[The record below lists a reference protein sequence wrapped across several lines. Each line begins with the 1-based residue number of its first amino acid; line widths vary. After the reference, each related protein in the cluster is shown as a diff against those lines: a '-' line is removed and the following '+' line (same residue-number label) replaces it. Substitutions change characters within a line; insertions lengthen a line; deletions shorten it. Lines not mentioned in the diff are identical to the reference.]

1 MVRDDGGIFIGN
13 LMCHQEMNRADPVV
27 HGQGG
32 GSDEMKKKSAM
43 KALWAGL
50 LLVLANL
57 SLVTQAVGAEPRLD
71 PTEQEKAQ
79 TLILLHE
86 PIVLLQAKFG
96 RLDGAARV
104 RLVKERVKQ
113 LQASDLEHPI
123 TLVSAMRLGQDTR
136 EFLVNGKR
144 ILVLVEGDLEA
155 LDELTL
161 DQASERVRA
170 RLDKVRLKYL
180 ELHSTPYL
188 LKASGMAL
196 LASLIFFGL
205 VWSLQWGHRRVR
217 KWLANRL
224 LLQKGLIPHQWRQVA
239 GNVEVRLL
247 AIITLLLLFMLTY
260 GWLTYVLARFPQ
272 TRAWSER
279 LGASLFDLCVD
290 MLEGIMAAMPG
301 LVTVLLI
308 FVITRLFIRMLA
320 IVFDRIE
327 RGQFRVQGLHAETVG
342 ATRRLLSVVIWL
354 FALTVAYPYLP
365 GADSDAFKGVSVFFG
380 LMVTLG
386 SAGIM
391 NHAMSGLV
399 LIYSRALR
407 PGDLVQIGEVEGMV
421 TELSALSTKLVT
433 RQDHEVT
440 LPNAVVVGGKVTNRT
455 RLAGEKGVALLTKV
469 TIGYDTPWRQVHAML
484 ELAARRCER
493 LNQEQAPLVRQL
505 NLQDWYVEYEL
516 QVRMKPGL
524 LPAVVKTE
532 LHGHI
537 QDVFNEFGVQIMSPN
552 FIAQPE
558 QAVLV
563 AREQWYQA
571 PAEAP
576 KEEGGAGN

>member
-1 MVRDDGGIFIGN
+1 MH
-13 LMCHQEMNRADPVV
+13 L
-27 HGQGG
+27 
-32 GSDEMKKKSAM
+32 
-43 KALWAGL
+43 LWVGL
-50 LLVLANL
+50 LLTGLL
-57 SLVTQAVGAEPRLD
+57 PTRVGWAAEPRMA
-71 PTEQEKAQ
+71 PTGQEKAQ

-86 PIVLLQAKFG
+86 PIVMLQAKYG
-96 RLDGAARV
+96 SLDGAARV
-104 RLVKERVKQ
+104 RLAHERI
-113 LQASDLEHPI
+113 QAMEVTDL
-123 TLVSAMRLGQDTR
+123 TLPVVVQKGSRYGQDSR

-144 ILVLVEGDLEA
+144 ILVLLAGDLDEF
-155 LDELTL
+155 DELTL
-161 DQASERVRA
+161 DQAAERVRA
-170 RLDKVRLKYL
+170 RLDGVRTRYL

-188 LKASGMAL
+188 LKALGKTM
-196 LASLIFFGL
+196 LASLLFFAL
-205 VWSLQWGHRRVR
+205 VWLLQRGLRCVK

-247 AIITLLLLFMLTY
+247 SLLVLLLIFMFTY
-260 GWLTYVLARFPQ
+260 GWLTYVLGLFPQ
-272 TRAWSER
+272 TRSWSER
-279 LGASLFDLCVD
+279 LGESLFTLCGD
-290 MLEGIMAAMPG
+290 MLEGIIAAMPG

-308 FVITRLFIRMLA
+308 AVITRFFIRMLA
-320 IVFDRIE
+320 ILFNRIE
-327 RGQFRVQGLHAETVG
+327 NGQFRVQGLHAETVG
-342 ATRRLLSVVIWL
+342 ATRRLLFVVIWL

-365 GADSDAFKGVSVFFG
+365 GADSDAFKGISVFFG

-421 TELSALSTKLVT
+421 TELNALSTKLVT

-440 LPNAVVVGGKVTNRT
+440 LPNAVVVGGQVVNLT
-455 RLAGEKGVALLTKV
+455 RLAGEKGIALLTKV

-484 ELAARRCER
+484 ELAARRCQL
-493 LNQEQAPLVRQL
+493 LNQTEVPLVRQL

-516 QVRMKPGL
+516 QVRMKGDL
-524 LPAVVKTE
+524 LPALVKTK

-552 FIAQPE
+552 FIAQPD

-563 AREQWYQA
+563 AKAHWYQA
-571 PAEAP
+571 PAKAP
-576 KEEGGAGN
+576 DKPE

>member
-1 MVRDDGGIFIGN
+1 
-13 LMCHQEMNRADPVV
+13 MNEWCSGKGWR
-27 HGQGG
+27 
-32 GSDEMKKKSAM
+32 
-43 KALWAGL
+43 LGL
-50 LLVLANL
+50 LLICLL
-57 SLVTQAVGAEPRLD
+57 WSRLGWTAEPRME
-71 PTEQEKAQ
+71 PNEQERAQ
-79 TLILLHE
+79 TLVLLHE
-86 PIVLLQAKFG
+86 PIVMLTAKYG
-96 RLDGAARV
+96 NLDGAARV
-104 RLVKERVKQ
+104 RLAHERVQ
-113 LQASDLEHPI
+113 RMEPSDLMTPVTVTKGSRH
-123 TLVSAMRLGQDTR
+123 GQESR

-144 ILVLVEGDLEA
+144 ILVLLEGDLDEF
-155 LDELTL
+155 DELTL
-161 DQASERVRA
+161 DQAAERVLH
-170 RLDKVRLKYL
+170 RLDGVRIKYL

-188 LKASGMAL
+188 LRAVG
-196 LASLIFFGL
+196 LAVVVSLIFFGL
-205 VWSLQWGHRRVR
+205 IWLLQRGHRRVR

-224 LLQKGLIPHQWRQVA
+224 LLQKGLVPHSWRQVT

-247 AIITLLLLFMLTY
+247 GLITLLLIFMLTY
-260 GWLTYVLARFPQ
+260 GWLTYVLGLFPQ
-272 TRAWSER
+272 TRAWSYQ
-279 LGASLFDLCVD
+279 LGESLFALCGD
-290 MLEGIMAAMPG
+290 MLEGMIAAMPG

-308 FVITRLFIRMLA
+308 VVITRFFIKMLA
-320 IVFDRIE
+320 ILFDRIE
-327 RGQFRVQGLHAETVG
+327 RGQFRVQGLHAETIG

-365 GADSDAFKGVSVFFG
+365 GADSDAFKGISVFFG

-421 TELSALSTKLVT
+421 SELNALSTKLVT

-440 LPNAVVVGGKVTNRT
+440 LPNAVVVGGKVVNLT

-484 ELAARRCER
+484 ELAARRCTR
-493 LNQEQAPLVRQL
+493 LNEDEAPLVRQL

-516 QVRMKPGL
+516 QVRMKANE

-552 FIAQPE
+552 FNC
-558 QAVLV
+558 
-563 AREQWYQA
+563 
-571 PAEAP
+571 PA
-576 KEEGGAGN
+576 GAGCAGGQGAVVSGAGPGARFRRAPRQGVTTKSRGPAAMPGLLS

>member
-1 MVRDDGGIFIGN
+1 MSRW
-13 LMCHQEMNRADPVV
+13 LA
-27 HGQGG
+27 
-32 GSDEMKKKSAM
+32 
-43 KALWAGL
+43 L
-50 LLVLANL
+50 LLLFNVLSVSQSWA
-57 SLVTQAVGAEPRLD
+57 AEPRME
-71 PTEQEKAQ
+71 PTEQEKAR
-79 TLILLHE
+79 TLVLLHE
-86 PIVLLQAKFG
+86 PIVMLQAKFG

-104 RLVKERVKQ
+104 RLVKERLMQMK
-113 LQASDLEHPI
+113 ASDLEEPV
-123 TLVSAMRLGQDTR
+123 TLVSARRFGQETR

-144 ILVLVEGDLEA
+144 ILVLVEGDLET
-155 LDELTL
+155 LDELSL
-161 DQASERVRA
+161 DQASELVRA

-188 LKASGMAL
+188 LKAGGMAL
-196 LASLIFFGL
+196 LASLLFFGL
-205 VWSLQWGHRRVR
+205 TWLLQRGHRRVR
-217 KWLANRL
+217 RWLANRL
-224 LLQKGLIPHQWRQVA
+224 LQQKGLIPHQWRQVA
-239 GNVEVRLL
+239 GNVEARLIGL
-247 AIITLLLLFMLTY
+247 VTLLVIFMLTY
-260 GWLTYVLARFPQ
+260 GWLTYVLALFPQ

-279 LGASLFDLCVD
+279 LGDSLFELCGD
-290 MLEGIMAAMPG
+290 MLEGMIAAMPG

-308 FVITRLFIRMLA
+308 VLITRFFIRMLA
-320 IVFDRIE
+320 ILFDRIE
-327 RGQFRVQGLHAETVG
+327 HGQLRVQGLHAETIG
-342 ATRRLLSVVIWL
+342 ATRRLLSVGIWL

-365 GADSDAFKGVSVFFG
+365 GADSDAFKGISVFFG

-421 TELSALSTKLVT
+421 SELNALSTKLVT

-440 LPNAVVVGGKVTNRT
+440 LPNAVVVGGKVVNLT

-469 TIGYDTPWRQVHAML
+469 TIGYDAPWRQVHAML
-484 ELAARRCER
+484 ELAARRCTM
-493 LNQEQAPLVRQL
+493 LNQAEAPLVRQL

-516 QVRMKPGL
+516 QVRMKADL
-524 LPAVVKTE
+524 LPAVVRTE

-563 AREQWYQA
+563 AREHWYQA
-571 PAEAP
+571 PAGAP
-576 KEEGGAGN
+576 DAPVKPAGK

>member
-1 MVRDDGGIFIGN
+1 MTRQWKIGALLTGMW
-13 LMCHQEMNRADPVV
+13 LMSLLHV
-27 HGQGG
+27 
-32 GSDEMKKKSAM
+32 GSS
-43 KALWAGL
+43 WA
-50 LLVLANL
+50 
-57 SLVTQAVGAEPRLD
+57 AEPRIA
-71 PTEQEKAQ
+71 PTEEERAR
-79 TLILLHE
+79 TLVLLHE
-86 PIVLLQAKFG
+86 PIVMLHAKYG
-96 RLDGAARV
+96 SLDGAARV
-104 RLVKERVKQ
+104 RLAHERI
-113 LQASDLEHPI
+113 QAMEVSDLIPPVTVQQGTRH
-123 TLVSAMRLGQDTR
+123 GQDSR

-144 ILVLVEGDLEA
+144 ILVLLAGDLDEF
-155 LDELTL
+155 DELTL
-161 DQASERVRA
+161 DQAADRVRV
-170 RLDKVRLKYL
+170 RLDGVRTKYL

-188 LKASGMAL
+188 LKAVGKTL
-196 LASLIFFGL
+196 VASLLFFAL
-205 VWSLQWGHRRVR
+205 VWLLQMGLRRVK

-224 LLQKGLIPHQWRQVA
+224 LLQKGLIPHQWRQLV
-239 GNVEVRLL
+239 GNLEARLL
-247 AIITLLLLFMLTY
+247 SLLVLLLIFMLTY
-260 GWLTYVLARFPQ
+260 GWLTYVLGLFPQ

-279 LGASLFDLCVD
+279 LGDSLFDLCGD
-290 MLEGIMAAMPG
+290 MLEGSIAAMPG

-308 FVITRLFIRMLA
+308 VIITRFFIKMLA
-320 IVFDRIE
+320 LLFDRVE
-327 RGQFRVQGLHAETVG
+327 NGQLRVQGVHAETIG

-365 GADSDAFKGVSVFFG
+365 GANSDAFKGISVFFG

-407 PGDLVQIGEVEGMV
+407 PGDLVQIGDVEGMV
-421 TELSALSTKLVT
+421 TELNALSTKLVT

-440 LPNAVVVGGKVTNRT
+440 LPNAVVVGGRVTNLT

-484 ELAARRCER
+484 ELAARRCQL
-493 LNQEQAPLVRQL
+493 LNQEEAPLVRQL

-516 QVRMKPGL
+516 QVRMKGDL

-552 FIAQPE
+552 FIAQPD

-563 AREQWYQA
+563 AKEHWYQA
-571 PAEAP
+571 PAEPPQATG
-576 KEEGGAGN
+576 KE

>member
-1 MVRDDGGIFIGN
+1 
-13 LMCHQEMNRADPVV
+13 MNEWCSGKGWR
-27 HGQGG
+27 
-32 GSDEMKKKSAM
+32 
-43 KALWAGL
+43 LGL
-50 LLVLANL
+50 LLICLL
-57 SLVTQAVGAEPRLD
+57 WSRLGWTAEPRME
-71 PTEQEKAQ
+71 PNEQERAQ
-79 TLILLHE
+79 TLVLLHE
-86 PIVLLQAKFG
+86 PIVMLTAKYG
-96 RLDGAARV
+96 NLDGAARV
-104 RLVKERVKQ
+104 RLAHERVQ
-113 LQASDLEHPI
+113 RMEPSDLMTPVTVTKGSRH
-123 TLVSAMRLGQDTR
+123 GQESR

-144 ILVLVEGDLEA
+144 ILVLLEGDLDEF
-155 LDELTL
+155 DELTL
-161 DQASERVRA
+161 DQAAERVLH
-170 RLDKVRLKYL
+170 RLDGVRIKYL

-188 LKASGMAL
+188 LRAVG
-196 LASLIFFGL
+196 LAVVVSLIFFGL
-205 VWSLQWGHRRVR
+205 IWLLQRGHRRVR

-224 LLQKGLIPHQWRQVA
+224 LLQKGLVPHSWRQVT

-247 AIITLLLLFMLTY
+247 GLITLLLIFMLTY
-260 GWLTYVLARFPQ
+260 GWLTYVLGLFPQ
-272 TRAWSER
+272 TRAWSYQ
-279 LGASLFDLCVD
+279 LGESLFALCGD
-290 MLEGIMAAMPG
+290 MLEGMIAAMPG

-308 FVITRLFIRMLA
+308 VVITRFFIKMLA
-320 IVFDRIE
+320 ILFDRIE
-327 RGQFRVQGLHAETVG
+327 RGQFRVQGLHAETIG

-365 GADSDAFKGVSVFFG
+365 GADSDAFKGISVFFG

-407 PGDLVQIGEVEGMV
+407 PGDLVQIGEVEGIV
-421 TELSALSTKLVT
+421 SELNALSTKLVT

-440 LPNAVVVGGKVTNRT
+440 LPNAVVVGGKVVNLT

-484 ELAARRCER
+484 ELAARRCTR
-493 LNQEQAPLVRQL
+493 LNQDEAPLVRQL

-516 QVRMKPGL
+516 QVRMKANE

-571 PAEAP
+571 PARAP
-576 KEEGGAGN
+576 DSAEPPARE

>member
-1 MVRDDGGIFIGN
+1 
-13 LMCHQEMNRADPVV
+13 
-27 HGQGG
+27 
-32 GSDEMKKKSAM
+32 MKKLCNMS
-43 KALWAGL
+43 LWLTGL
-50 LLVLANL
+50 LLTCLLLAR
-57 SLVTQAVGAEPRLD
+57 VGWAAEPRRE
-71 PTEQEKAQ
+71 PTEQELAR
-79 TLILLHE
+79 TLVLLHE
-86 PIVLLQAKFG
+86 PIVMFQAKFG
-96 RLDGAARV
+96 SLDGADRV
-104 RLVKERVKQ
+104 RRVHERLDTMSADD
-113 LQASDLEHPI
+113 LQTPI
-123 TLVSAMRLGQDTR
+123 TVVASQRLGYETR
-136 EFLVNGKR
+136 EFMANGKR
-144 ILVLVEGDLEA
+144 VLVLVDKDLDD

-161 DQASERVRA
+161 DQAADRVRG
-170 RLDKVRLKYL
+170 RLEEVRLKYL

-188 LKASGMAL
+188 LKATGKAV
-196 LASLIFFGL
+196 LASLVFFGL
-205 VWSLQWGHRRVR
+205 IWGLQWIHRRVR

-247 AIITLLLLFMLTY
+247 GLVTLLLVFMVTY
-260 GWLTYVLARFPQ
+260 GWLTYVLGLFPQ
-272 TRAWSER
+272 TRAWSDR
-279 LGASLFDLCVD
+279 LGSSLFTLCVD

-308 FVITRLFIRMLA
+308 FVMTRLFIRMLG
-320 IVFDRIE
+320 IIFDRIE
-327 RGQFRVQGLHAETVG
+327 RGQLRMQGLHAETVG

-365 GADSDAFKGVSVFFG
+365 GANSDAFKGVSVFFG

-440 LPNAVVVGGKVTNRT
+440 LPNAVVVGGKVVNLT

-493 LNQEQAPLVRQL
+493 LNQDEAPLVRQL

-516 QVRMKPGL
+516 QVRMKAGL

-563 AREQWYQA
+563 AKEQWYQA

-576 KEEGGAGN
+576 KDQAPGN

>member
-1 MVRDDGGIFIGN
+1 
-13 LMCHQEMNRADPVV
+13 MNEWCSGKGWR
-27 HGQGG
+27 
-32 GSDEMKKKSAM
+32 
-43 KALWAGL
+43 LGL
-50 LLVLANL
+50 LLICLL
-57 SLVTQAVGAEPRLD
+57 WSRLGWTAEPRME
-71 PTEQEKAQ
+71 PNEQERAQ
-79 TLILLHE
+79 TLVLLHE
-86 PIVLLQAKFG
+86 PIVMLTAKYG
-96 RLDGAARV
+96 NLDGAARV
-104 RLVKERVKQ
+104 RLAHERVQ
-113 LQASDLEHPI
+113 RMEPSDLMTPVAVTKGSRH
-123 TLVSAMRLGQDTR
+123 GQESR

-144 ILVLVEGDLEA
+144 ILVLLEGDLDEF
-155 LDELTL
+155 DELTL
-161 DQASERVRA
+161 DQAAERVLH
-170 RLDKVRLKYL
+170 RLDGVRIKYL
-180 ELHSTPYL
+180 ELHSPPYL
-188 LKASGMAL
+188 LRAVG
-196 LASLIFFGL
+196 LAVVVSLIFFGL
-205 VWSLQWGHRRVR
+205 
-217 KWLANRL
+217 
-224 LLQKGLIPHQWRQVA
+224 
-239 GNVEVRLL
+239 
-247 AIITLLLLFMLTY
+247 ITLLLIFMLTY
-260 GWLTYVLARFPQ
+260 GWLTYVLGLFPQ
-272 TRAWSER
+272 TRAWSYQ
-279 LGASLFDLCVD
+279 LGESLFALCGD
-290 MLEGIMAAMPG
+290 MLEGMIAAMPG

-308 FVITRLFIRMLA
+308 VVITRFFIKMLA
-320 IVFDRIE
+320 ILFDRIE
-327 RGQFRVQGLHAETVG
+327 RGQFRVQGLHAETIG

-365 GADSDAFKGVSVFFG
+365 GADSDAFKGISVFFG

-421 TELSALSTKLVT
+421 SELNALSTKLVT

-440 LPNAVVVGGKVTNRT
+440 LPNAVVVGGKVVNLT

-484 ELAARRCER
+484 ELAARRCTR
-493 LNQEQAPLVRQL
+493 LNQDEAPLVRQL

-516 QVRMKPGL
+516 QVRMKASE

-552 FIAQPE
+552 FITQPE

-571 PAEAP
+571 PARAP
-576 KEEGGAGN
+576 DPAEPPVRE

>member
-1 MVRDDGGIFIGN
+1 
-13 LMCHQEMNRADPVV
+13 
-27 HGQGG
+27 
-32 GSDEMKKKSAM
+32 MKRPCWMSL
-43 KALWAGL
+43 LWGGL
-50 LLVLANL
+50 LLVSLL
-57 SLVTQAVGAEPRLD
+57 SARIGWAAEPRMA
-71 PTEQEKAQ
+71 PTEQERSQ

-86 PIVLLQAKFG
+86 PIVMLQTKYG
-96 RLDGAARV
+96 SLDGAARV
-104 RLVKERVKQ
+104 RLVHER
-113 LQASDLEHPI
+113 LQAMTPGDLNSPV
-123 TLVSAMRLGQDTR
+123 TLAKGTRVGQDSR
-136 EFLVNGKR
+136 EFMVNGKR
-144 ILVLVEGDLEA
+144 ILVLLAGDLDEF
-155 LDELTL
+155 DELTL
-161 DQASERVRA
+161 DQAAERVRL
-170 RLDKVRLKYL
+170 RLDEVRIKYL
-180 ELHSTPYL
+180 ELHSAPYL
-188 LKASGMAL
+188 LKAVGKTL
-196 LASLIFFGL
+196 LASALFFGL
-205 VWSLQWGHRRVR
+205 VWLLQKGLRLVK

-224 LLQKGLIPHQWRQVA
+224 LLQRGLIPHQWRQVA
-239 GNVEVRLL
+239 GNVEARLL
-247 AIITLLLLFMLTY
+247 SLLTLLLIFALTY
-260 GWLTYVLARFPQ
+260 GWLTYVLGLFPQ

-279 LGASLFDLCVD
+279 LGDSLFTLCGD
-290 MLEGIMAAMPG
+290 MLEGMISAMPG

-308 FVITRLFIRMLA
+308 IVITRFFIRMLA

-327 RGQFRVQGLHAETVG
+327 RGQFRVQGLHAETIG

-365 GADSDAFKGVSVFFG
+365 GANSDAFKGISVFFG

-421 TELSALSTKLVT
+421 TELNALSTKLVT

-440 LPNAVVVGGKVTNRT
+440 LPNAVVVGGRVTNLT
-455 RLAGEKGVALLTKV
+455 RLAGDKGVALLTKV

-484 ELAARRCER
+484 ELAARRCQQ
-493 LNQEQAPLVRQL
+493 LNQAEPPLVRQL

-516 QVRMKPGL
+516 QVRMKDGL
-524 LPAVVKTE
+524 LPAVAKTE

-563 AREQWYQA
+563 AREHWYQA

-576 KEEGGAGN
+576 AEARPAARQG

>member
-1 MVRDDGGIFIGN
+1 MERGCRVGR
-13 LMCHQEMNRADPVV
+13 RWVA
-27 HGQGG
+27 
-32 GSDEMKKKSAM
+32 
-43 KALWAGL
+43 L
-50 LLVLANL
+50 LLFV
-57 SLVTQAVGAEPRLD
+57 AVQSGSIWAAEPRME
-71 PTEQEKAQ
+71 PTEQERAQ

-86 PIVLLQAKFG
+86 PIVMLQATFG
-96 RLDGAARV
+96 SLDGAARV
-104 RLVKERVKQ
+104 RLTHERIQ
-113 LQASDLEHPI
+113 RLDPADLNHPI
-123 TLVSAMRLGQDTR
+123 TVVKGRRQGQETR

-144 ILVLVEGDLEA
+144 ILVLMEGDLET
-155 LDELTL
+155 LDELSL
-161 DQASERVRA
+161 EQASERVRG

-180 ELHSTPYL
+180 ELHSRPYL
-188 LKASGMAL
+188 IKAGGKAVV
-196 LASLIFFGL
+196 ASLLFFA
-205 VWSLQWGHRRVR
+205 VIWQLQRGHRRIR
-217 KWLANRL
+217 RWLANRL
-224 LLQKGLIPHQWRQVA
+224 LQQKGLIPHQWRQVA

-247 AIITLLLLFMLTY
+247 GLLTLLLLFMLTY
-260 GWLTYVLARFPQ
+260 GWLTYVLGLFPQ
-272 TRAWSER
+272 TRAWSEQ
-279 LGASLFDLCVD
+279 LGDSLFTLCGD
-290 MLEGIMAAMPG
+290 MLEGMIAAMPG

-308 FVITRLFIRMLA
+308 VAITRFFIRMLA
-320 IVFDRIE
+320 ILFDRIE
-327 RGQFRVQGLHAETVG
+327 QGQFRVQGLHAETIG

-365 GADSDAFKGVSVFFG
+365 GADSDAFKGISVFFG

-421 TELSALSTKLVT
+421 SELNALSTKLVT

-440 LPNAVVVGGKVTNRT
+440 LPNAVVVGGKVVNLT
-455 RLAGEKGVALLTKV
+455 RLAGEKGVALLTRV
-469 TIGYDTPWRQVHAML
+469 TIGYDAPWRQVHAML
-484 ELAARRCER
+484 ELAARRCTL
-493 LNQEQAPLVRQL
+493 LNQDEPPLVRQL

-516 QVRMKPGL
+516 QVRMKGDL

-563 AREQWYQA
+563 AREHWYQS
-571 PAEAP
+571 PAQPPEVPAGSEPPP
-576 KEEGGAGN
+576 KT

>member
-1 MVRDDGGIFIGN
+1 
-13 LMCHQEMNRADPVV
+13 MNEWCSGKGWR
-27 HGQGG
+27 
-32 GSDEMKKKSAM
+32 
-43 KALWAGL
+43 LGL
-50 LLVLANL
+50 LLICLL
-57 SLVTQAVGAEPRLD
+57 WSRLGWTAEPRME
-71 PTEQEKAQ
+71 PNEQERAQ
-79 TLILLHE
+79 TLVLLHE
-86 PIVLLQAKFG
+86 PIVMLTAKYG
-96 RLDGAARV
+96 NLDGAARV
-104 RLVKERVKQ
+104 RLAHERVQ
-113 LQASDLEHPI
+113 RMEPSDLMTPVTVTKGSRH
-123 TLVSAMRLGQDTR
+123 GQESR

-144 ILVLVEGDLEA
+144 ILVLLEGDLDEF
-155 LDELTL
+155 DELTL
-161 DQASERVRA
+161 DQAAERVLH
-170 RLDKVRLKYL
+170 RLDGVRIKYL

-188 LKASGMAL
+188 LRAVG
-196 LASLIFFGL
+196 LAVVVSLIFFGL
-205 VWSLQWGHRRVR
+205 IWLLQRGHWRVR

-224 LLQKGLIPHQWRQVA
+224 LLQKGLVPHSWRQVT

-247 AIITLLLLFMLTY
+247 GLITLLLIFMLTY
-260 GWLTYVLARFPQ
+260 GWLTYVLGLFPQ
-272 TRAWSER
+272 TRAWSYQ
-279 LGASLFDLCVD
+279 LGESLFALCGD
-290 MLEGIMAAMPG
+290 MLEGMIAAMPG

-308 FVITRLFIRMLA
+308 VVITRFFIKMLA
-320 IVFDRIE
+320 ILFDRIE
-327 RGQFRVQGLHAETVG
+327 RGQFRVQGLHAETIG

-365 GADSDAFKGVSVFFG
+365 GADSDAFKGISVFFG

-421 TELSALSTKLVT
+421 SELNALSTKLVT

-440 LPNAVVVGGKVTNRT
+440 LPNAVVVGGKVVNLT

-484 ELAARRCER
+484 ELAARRCTR
-493 LNQEQAPLVRQL
+493 LNQDEAPLVRQL

-516 QVRMKPGL
+516 QVRMKANE

-537 QDVFNEFGVQIMSPN
+537 QDIFNEFGVQIMSPN

-571 PAEAP
+571 PARAP
-576 KEEGGAGN
+576 DSAEPPARE

>member
-1 MVRDDGGIFIGN
+1 M
-13 LMCHQEMNRADPVV
+13 
-27 HGQGG
+27 GQGDERLMKRLSRMRIWLA
-32 GSDEMKKKSAM
+32 GS
-43 KALWAGL
+43 L
-50 LLVLANL
+50 LICL
-57 SLVTQAVGAEPRLD
+57 SLTPPGWAAEPRME
-71 PTEQEKAQ
+71 PTAQEKAQ

-86 PIVLLQAKFG
+86 PIVMLQAKYG
-96 RLDGAARV
+96 SLDGAARV
-104 RLVKERVKQ
+104 RLAHERI
-113 LQASDLEHPI
+113 QAMAVSDLIPPVTVQQGTRH
-123 TLVSAMRLGQDTR
+123 GQGSR

-144 ILVLVEGDLEA
+144 ILALLAGDLDEF
-155 LDELTL
+155 DELTL
-161 DQASERVRA
+161 DQAAERVRA
-170 RLDKVRLKYL
+170 RLDGVRTKYL

-188 LKASGMAL
+188 LKAVGKTL
-196 LASLIFFGL
+196 LVSLLFFVL
-205 VWSLQWGHRRVR
+205 VWLLQKGLRRVK

-224 LLQKGLIPHQWRQVA
+224 LLQKGLIPHQWRQLA
-239 GNVEVRLL
+239 GNVEARLL
-247 AIITLLLLFMLTY
+247 SLLVLLLIFMLTY
-260 GWLTYVLARFPQ
+260 GWLTYVLGLFPQ

-279 LGASLFDLCVD
+279 LGDSLFDLCGD
-290 MLEGIMAAMPG
+290 MLEGIIAAMPG
-301 LVTVLLI
+301 LVTVMLI
-308 FVITRLFIRMLA
+308 VIITRFFIKMLA
-320 IVFDRIE
+320 ILFDRIE
-327 RGQFRVQGLHAETVG
+327 NGQLRVQGVHAETIG

-365 GADSDAFKGVSVFFG
+365 GADSDAFKGISVFFG

-407 PGDLVQIGEVEGMV
+407 PGDLVQIGDVEGMV
-421 TELSALSTKLVT
+421 TELNALSTKLVT

-440 LPNAVVVGGKVTNRT
+440 LPNAVVVGGRVTNLT

-484 ELAARRCER
+484 ELAARRCQ
-493 LNQEQAPLVRQL
+493 LINQTEAPLVRQL

-516 QVRMKPGL
+516 QVRMKGDL
-524 LPAVVKTE
+524 LPAPVKTE

-552 FIAQPE
+552 FIAQPD

-563 AREQWYQA
+563 AKENWYQA

-576 KEEGGAGN
+576 GER

>member
-1 MVRDDGGIFIGN
+1 MERRCRISRWLAV
-13 LMCHQEMNRADPVV
+13 
-27 HGQGG
+27 
-32 GSDEMKKKSAM
+32 
-43 KALWAGL
+43 L
-50 LLVLANL
+50 LLFNITLIGRPWA
-57 SLVTQAVGAEPRLD
+57 AEPRLE

-79 TLILLHE
+79 TLVLLHE
-86 PIVLLQAKFG
+86 PIVMLQAKFG

-104 RLVKERVKQ
+104 RLTHERIQ
-113 LQASDLEHPI
+113 RLDPADLIPPI
-123 TLVSAMRLGQDTR
+123 TVLKGSRQGQETR
-136 EFLVNGKR
+136 EFMVNGKR

-161 DQASERVRA
+161 EQASELVRQ
-170 RLDKVRLKYL
+170 RLDRVRLKYL

-188 LKASGMAL
+188 VKAGGMAL
-196 LASLIFFGL
+196 LASVIFFGL
-205 VWSLQWGHRRVR
+205 IWSLQWGHRRIR

-247 AIITLLLLFMLTY
+247 GLLTLLLLFMLTY
-260 GWLTYVLARFPQ
+260 GWLTYVLGLFPH
-272 TRAWSER
+272 TRAWSEQ
-279 LGASLFDLCVD
+279 LGDSLFTLCGD
-290 MLEGIMAAMPG
+290 MLEGMIAAMPG

-308 FVITRLFIRMLA
+308 VAITRFFIRMLA
-320 IVFDRIE
+320 ILFDRIE
-327 RGQFRVQGLHAETVG
+327 QGQFRVQGLHAETIG

-365 GADSDAFKGVSVFFG
+365 GADSDAFKGISVFFG

-421 TELSALSTKLVT
+421 SELNALSTKLVT

-440 LPNAVVVGGKVTNRT
+440 LPNAVVVGGKVVNLT
-455 RLAGEKGVALLTKV
+455 RLAGEKGIALLTKV
-469 TIGYDTPWRQVHAML
+469 TIGYDAPWRQVHAML
-484 ELAARRCER
+484 ELAARRCTQ
-493 LNQEQAPLVRQL
+493 LNQDEPPLVRQL

-516 QVRMKPGL
+516 QVRMKDGL

-563 AREQWYQA
+563 AREHWYQA
-571 PAEAP
+571 PAEGP
-576 KEEGGAGN
+576 GATSKG

>member
-1 MVRDDGGIFIGN
+1 MN
-13 LMCHQEMNRADPVV
+13 L
-27 HGQGG
+27 G
-32 GSDEMKKKSAM
+32 
-43 KALWAGL
+43 LGL
-50 LLVLANL
+50 LLMLAQ
-57 SLVTQAVGAEPRLD
+57 VTVAWAAEPRLE
-71 PTEQEKAQ
+71 PTVQEKAQ
-79 TLILLHE
+79 TLVLLHE
-86 PIVLLQAKFG
+86 PIVMLQAKFG
-96 RLDGAARV
+96 RLDGAGRV
-104 RLVKERVKQ
+104 RLVQERIKQ
-113 LQASDLEHPI
+113 LQASDLEQPV
-123 TLVSAMRLGQDTR
+123 TLVSARRFGQDSR

-144 ILVLVEGDLEA
+144 ILVLVEGDLET
-155 LDELTL
+155 LDELSL
-161 DQASERVRA
+161 DQASERVRQ

-188 LKASGMAL
+188 VKAGGMAL

-205 VWSLQWGHRRVR
+205 IWSLQCGHRRLR

-247 AIITLLLLFMLTY
+247 GLLTLLLIFMLTY
-260 GWLTYVLARFPQ
+260 GWLTYVLGLFPH

-279 LGASLFDLCVD
+279 LGDSLFALCGG
-290 MLEGIMAAMPG
+290 MLEGMIAAMPG
-301 LVTVLLI
+301 LVTVVLI
-308 FVITRLFIRMLA
+308 VIITRFFIRMLA
-320 IVFDRIE
+320 ILFDRIE
-327 RGQFRVQGLHAETVG
+327 RGQFRVQGLHAETIG

-365 GADSDAFKGVSVFFG
+365 GADSDAFKGISVFFG

-421 TELSALSTKLVT
+421 SELNALSTKLVT

-440 LPNAVVVGGKVTNRT
+440 LPNAVVVGGKVVNLT

-469 TIGYDTPWRQVHAML
+469 TIGYDAPWRQVHAML
-484 ELAARRCER
+484 ELAARRCTM
-493 LNQEQAPLVRQL
+493 LNQSEPPLVRQL

-516 QVRMKPGL
+516 QVRMKADL

-563 AREQWYQA
+563 AREHWYQA

-576 KEEGGAGN
+576 GTPTKE

>member
-1 MVRDDGGIFIGN
+1 MERRYTMN
-13 LMCHQEMNRADPVV
+13 LW
-27 HGQGG
+27 
-32 GSDEMKKKSAM
+32 
-43 KALWAGL
+43 LGL
-50 LLVLANL
+50 LLMLAQ
-57 SLVTQAVGAEPRLD
+57 VTAAWAAEPRLE
-71 PTEQEKAQ
+71 PTVQEKAQ
-79 TLILLHE
+79 TLVLLHE
-86 PIVLLQAKFG
+86 PIVMLQAKFG
-96 RLDGAARV
+96 TLDGAGRV
-104 RLVKERVKQ
+104 RLVQERLKQ
-113 LQASDLEHPI
+113 MQASDLEQPV
-123 TLVSAMRLGQDTR
+123 TLVSARRFGQDSR

-161 DQASERVRA
+161 DQASERVRQ

-188 LKASGMAL
+188 VKAGGLAL
-196 LASLIFFGL
+196 LSSLIFFGL
-205 VWSLQWGHRRVR
+205 IWSLQWGHRRVR

-239 GNVEVRLL
+239 GNVEIRLL
-247 AIITLLLLFMLTY
+247 GLLTLLLIFMLTY
-260 GWLTYVLARFPQ
+260 VWLTYVLGLFPQ

-279 LGASLFDLCVD
+279 LGDSLFALCGD
-290 MLEGIMAAMPG
+290 MLEGMIAAMPG
-301 LVTVLLI
+301 LVTVMLI
-308 FVITRLFIRMLA
+308 VIITRFFIRMLA
-320 IVFDRIE
+320 ILFDRIE
-327 RGQFRVQGLHAETVG
+327 RGQFRVQGLHAETIG

-365 GADSDAFKGVSVFFG
+365 GADSDAFKGISVFFG

-421 TELSALSTKLVT
+421 SELNALSTKLVT

-440 LPNAVVVGGKVTNRT
+440 LPNAVVVGGKVVNLT

-469 TIGYDTPWRQVHAML
+469 TIGYDAPWRQVHAML
-484 ELAARRCER
+484 ELAARRCTM
-493 LNQEQAPLVRQL
+493 LNQTEPPLVRQL

-516 QVRMKPGL
+516 QVRMKADL

-563 AREQWYQA
+563 AREHWYQA

-576 KEEGGAGN
+576 GATPKG

>member
-1 MVRDDGGIFIGN
+1 MHEKQEDGG
-13 LMCHQEMNRADPVV
+13 
-27 HGQGG
+27 
-32 GSDEMKKKSAM
+32 AM
-43 KALWAGL
+43 KILCKMSLWLTGL
-50 LLVLANL
+50 LLTFLL
-57 SLVTQAVGAEPRLD
+57 LVRVGWAAEPRRE
-71 PTEQEKAQ
+71 PTEQEMAR
-79 TLILLHE
+79 TLVLLHE
-86 PIVLLQAKFG
+86 PIVMFQAKLG
-96 RLDGAARV
+96 SLDGADRV
-104 RLVKERVKQ
+104 RWVHERLDTMSADD
-113 LQASDLEHPI
+113 LQTPI
-123 TLVSAMRLGQDTR
+123 TVVASQRLGYDTR

-144 ILVLVEGDLEA
+144 VLMLVDKDLDD

-161 DQASERVRA
+161 DQAADRVQG
-170 RLDKVRLKYL
+170 RLEEVRLKYL

-188 LKASGMAL
+188 LKATGKAL
-196 LASLIFFGL
+196 LASLVFFGAIWL
-205 VWSLQWGHRRVR
+205 LQWCHRRVR

-239 GNVEVRLL
+239 GNVEVRILGLVSLL
-247 AIITLLLLFMLTY
+247 VVSMFTY
-260 GWLTYVLARFPQ
+260 GWLTYVLGLFPQ
-272 TRAWSER
+272 TRAWSDR
-279 LGASLFDLCVD
+279 LGSSLFSLCAD
-290 MLEGIMAAMPG
+290 MLDGIMAAMPG
-301 LVTVLLI
+301 LVTVMLI
-308 FVITRLFIRMLA
+308 FVMTRVFIRMLA
-320 IVFDRIE
+320 IIFDRVE
-327 RGQFRVQGLHAETVG
+327 RGQLRMQGLHAETVG

-365 GADSDAFKGVSVFFG
+365 GANSDAFKGVSVFFG

-440 LPNAVVVGGKVTNRT
+440 LPNAVVVGGKVVNLT

-493 LNQEQAPLVRQL
+493 LNQEEAPLVRQL

-516 QVRMKPGL
+516 QVRMKAGL

-576 KEEGGAGN
+576 KGQEPGN

>member
-1 MVRDDGGIFIGN
+1 
-13 LMCHQEMNRADPVV
+13 
-27 HGQGG
+27 
-32 GSDEMKKKSAM
+32 MKKLCNMS
-43 KALWAGL
+43 LWLTGL
-50 LLVLANL
+50 LLTCLLLAR
-57 SLVTQAVGAEPRLD
+57 VGWAAEPRRE
-71 PTEQEKAQ
+71 PTEQELAR
-79 TLILLHE
+79 TLVLLHE
-86 PIVLLQAKFG
+86 PIVMFQAKFG
-96 RLDGAARV
+96 SLDGADRV
-104 RLVKERVKQ
+104 RRVHERLDTMSADD
-113 LQASDLEHPI
+113 LQTPI
-123 TLVSAMRLGQDTR
+123 TVVASQRLGYETR
-136 EFLVNGKR
+136 EFMVNGKR
-144 ILVLVEGDLEA
+144 VLVLVDKDLDD

-161 DQASERVRA
+161 DQAADRVRG
-170 RLDKVRLKYL
+170 RLEEVRLKYL

-188 LKASGMAL
+188 LKATGKTV
-196 LASLIFFGL
+196 LASLVFFSLIWG
-205 VWSLQWGHRRVR
+205 LQWIHRRVR

-247 AIITLLLLFMLTY
+247 GLVTLLLVFMVTY
-260 GWLTYVLARFPQ
+260 GWLTYVLGLFPQ
-272 TRAWSER
+272 TRAWSDR
-279 LGASLFDLCVD
+279 LGSSLFTLCVD

-308 FVITRLFIRMLA
+308 FVMTRLFIRMLG
-320 IVFDRIE
+320 IIFDRIE
-327 RGQFRVQGLHAETVG
+327 RGQLRMQGLHAETVG

-365 GADSDAFKGVSVFFG
+365 GANSDAFKGVSVFFG

-440 LPNAVVVGGKVTNRT
+440 LPNAVVVGGKVVNLT

-493 LNQEQAPLVRQL
+493 LNQDEAPLVRQL

-516 QVRMKPGL
+516 QVRMKAGL

-563 AREQWYQA
+563 AKEQWYQA

-576 KEEGGAGN
+576 KDQAPGN